1 MLNSLHPAAAPVA
14 RCPEDFPLSADVT
27 PPAAA
32 ARHPIAIWFFFWG
45 EFAER
50 CSYYGMRAILPL
62 YLTTKLGLPD
72 EKASQWYYLFKM
84 GCYFLPLLGGWLA
97 DRYLGKYWTI
107 VGFSVP
113 YVIAQLLIGIENDW
127 VVMLA
132 LALCAMG
139 SGVIKPN
146 ISALMGLT
154 YDQQRP
160 GNGPLRASA
169 FLWFYFAVNVGALI
183 SLFALPL
190 IRDDYGYQ
198 VAFLVPAGFMAV
210 ALAIF
215 ALGKSYYATETV
227 GPPPPMTAEQR
238 AEQQRTIT
246 RLLGVFGLTIF
257 FWVVYEHNDTQW
269 TFFARDY
276 INRWMPDW
284 APTWLRGGKRLAA
297 DQFQFIN
304 ALCVL
309 LMIVFFQWFWKR
321 VDPTGK
327 RVPHTTKILLGFV
340 FTGAGPAIMALAA
353 ASAANAAPA
362 VTAAAEKAA
371 VATFDTQTSVGAAAF
386 ASPAVVVATTAEA
399 AGDREKVSML
409 WIVAA
414 YVLLTL
420 GEVLLYGTMLDLSY
434 AYAPARMKGF
444 ITACFLVTNALG
456 NLINSQYAS
465 TYNTV
470 MSPQVFFALD
480 AAMCVGAAIA
490 FFFVGRQFNRSN
502 AAAAA

>member
-1 MLNSLHPAAAPVA
+1 MSVADPRQEDYADPGPAA
-14 RCPEDFPLSADVT
+14 T
-27 PPAAA
+27 P

-62 YLTTKLGLPD
+62 YLTTRLGLPD
-72 EKASQWYYLFKM
+72 DTASTWYFAFKM

-127 VVMLA
+127 IVMLA

-146 ISALMGLT
+146 ISALMGQT

-160 GNGPLRASA
+160 GNGSLRASA

-183 SLFALPL
+183 SLFALPI
-190 IRDDYGYQ
+190 IRNKFGYQ

-215 ALGKSYYATETV
+215 ALGKPHYAKETV
-227 GPPPPMTAEQR
+227 GPAPSMSPEERAEQR
-238 AEQQRTIT
+238 KVVA
-246 RLLGVFGLTIF
+246 RLLGVFLLVVF

-269 TFFARDY
+269 TFFARDH
-276 INRWMPDW
+276 IDLKIPSW
-284 APTWLRGGKRLAA
+284 APSWLEATDKDGTPTGQIAP

-304 ALCVL
+304 ALFVL
-309 LMIVFFQWFWKR
+309 LLVLFFQWFWPT

-327 RVPHTTKILLGFV
+327 RFPQTTKVLLGFV
-340 FTGAGPAIMALAA
+340 FTGAAPAVMALAA
-353 ASAANAAPA
+353 QG
-362 VTAAAEKAA
+362 TAG
-371 VATFDTQTSVGAAAF
+371 GA
-386 ASPAVVVATTAEA
+386 
-399 AGDREKVSML
+399 KVSML
-409 WIVAA
+409 WIVGA
-414 YVLLTL
+414 YIILTL

-456 NLINSQYAS
+456 NLINMQYAGM
-465 TYNTV
+465 YNTRL
-470 MSPQVFFALD
+470 SPELFFTID
-480 AAMCVGAAIA
+480 AALCFGAAIA
-490 FFFVGRQFNRSN
+490 FFFVARQFNKSN
-502 AAAAA
+502 AAAA